1 MSWRRWRRRIEKDAA
16 EQAAANMEE
25 TKRQAAKELEKA
37 ESRAALAAAQVEN
50 LQKRLSAAD
59 PDTAVFKTWFTA
71 VQEDFRRLEEAAGWV
86 SEKDPEKG
94 DKLAGAVRAL
104 LAQQQE
110 AWA

>member
-1 MSWRRWRRRIEKDAA
+1 MTLDDVMESICDRCRYALEAQEQDELDDICAACTIPADIE
-16 EQAAANMEE
+16 ELVRQE
-25 TKRQAAKELEKA
+25 TGH
-37 ESRAALAAAQVEN
+37 
-50 LQKRLSAAD
+50 
-59 PDTAVFKTWFTA
+59 TAVFKTWFTA